1 MPRIKDLKRFLKHH
15 DSFKIIHKEYYEKRH
30 YSRAYEVRVY
40 SNDKVE
46 VSIFHGWDERSEKE
60 FNSLDEAIE
69 WIQKKF
75 SPEYYV
81 YYYPKPRDPLADRN
95 YTNLRHLFGLTLDE
109 FYAWRTLLA
118 RALGHLNGRELIG
131 VRLLSIGTTK
141 KCSLCRNQA
150 RIMLLFQKNS
160 LRYGVYYCSDCF
172 LKQIKNAFKRL
183 HEKLEDM
190 EHTMSALTEVDRLD
204 EVYEYA

>member
-46 VSIFHGWDERSEKE
+46 VSIFHGWEKWDEKE

-69 WIQKKF
+69 WIQKEF
-75 SPEYYV
+75 PPEFYV
-81 YYYPKPRDPLADRN
+81 YYYPRFREPDYN
-95 YTNLRHLFGLTLDE
+95 YTNVRHLFGFTVDE
-109 FYAWRTLLA
+109 AYAWKTILA
-118 RALGHLNGRELIG
+118 RAMGHLNGRM
-131 VRLLSIGTTK
+131 LLGFRKVSIGTSK
-141 KCSLCRNQA
+141 KCDKCRERKA
-150 RIMLLFQKNS
+150 AIMLVFDYHGK
-160 LRYGVYYCSDCF
+160 RYGVYYCSECF
-172 LKQIKNAFKRL
+172 LEAINKAIKRL
-183 HEKLEDM
+183 HRKLEGM
-190 EHTMSALTEVDRLD
+190 YEIMSRLTKVDRID